1 VQDSKL
7 RSRLKAQLTK
17 FTLDL
22 GQSLSRPHQKFVGQM
37 LFGIQASQDV
47 KLSNIARS
55 LQEQIPLIKTEDR
68 LSRNLKAKQLE
79 TELTAQLAQMAS
91 LRIQANT
98 VLCLDLS
105 DVRKEYAKKME
116 HLAVVRD
123 GSTGEMHAGYWLCD
137 ITAAEVNG
145 SEIVPVYQK
154 LYSAEAQDF
163 ESENAEVL
171 AGVDLVREHTQGRGI
186 WAVDRGGDRK
196 KLLEP
201 LLDRVERFVIRST
214 GKRFVVNRRHLK
226 LSVAELGAKC
236 RLWHRARIIKIQ
248 DGQEKTYELRY
259 GVEPIRLVDRQE
271 QLHVVVVSGFGEEP
285 LLLLTNVLGRAR
297 DSQSLWWIV
306 QIYLMR
312 WKIEETFRFIKQS
325 YNLEDIRVMK
335 YQRLKNLV
343 VLVTAAAYFAA
354 TFLGQKM
361 KLRILCE
368 KLLIIS
374 HRFFGIPPFRFYA
387 LADGIKNVLTRTSP
401 DPWAQPPPSQ
411 QLELVFGWEGQKI

>member
-1 VQDSKL
+1 MQDSKL

-17 FTLDL
+17 FTREL
-22 GQSLSRPHQKFVGQM
+22 GETLSRPQRKFVGQM

-68 LSRNLKAKQLE
+68 LSRNLKAEELE
-79 TELTAQLAQMAS
+79 RKLTTQLARMAGQ
-91 LRIQANT
+91 RIPPNA

-105 DVRKEYAKKME
+105 DLRKEYAQKME
-116 HLAVVRD
+116 HLAMVRD
-123 GSTGEMHAGYWLCD
+123 GSTGEMHSGYWLCD

-145 SEIVPVYQK
+145 SEIVPMYQK
-154 LYSAEAQDF
+154 LYSAEAKDF
-163 ESENAEVL
+163 VSENAEVL
-171 AGVDLVREHTQGRGI
+171 AGVDLVREHTRGHGI

-201 LLDRVERFVIRST
+201 LLDRGQRFVIRST
-214 GKRFVVNRRHLK
+214 GKRFVENRRHLK
-226 LSVAELGAKC
+226 SSVAEVGAKC
-236 RLWHRARIIKIQ
+236 RLRHRARIIKIK
-248 DGQEKTYELRY
+248 DGHEQTYELRY
-259 GVEPIRLVDRQE
+259 GAQLIRLVGRRE
-271 QLHVVVVSGFGEEP
+271 QLQLVVVAGFGAEP

-297 DSQSLWWIV
+297 GSQSLWWIV
-306 QIYLMR
+306 QIYLTR

-361 KLRILCE
+361 KLRLLCE

-374 HRFFGIPPFRFYA
+374 QRFFGIPPFRFYA
-387 LADGIKNVLTRTSP
+387 LADGIKNVLSRTSP
-401 DPWAQPPPSQ
+401 SPLESPPPSQ
-411 QLELVFGWEGQKI
+411 QLELLFGSECLRF

>member
-1 VQDSKL
+1 MQDNKL

-17 FTLDL
+17 FTLEL
-22 GQSLSRPHQKFVGQM
+22 CQTLSRPHQKFVGQM
-37 LFGIQASQDV
+37 LYGIQASQDV

-55 LQEQIPLIKTEDR
+55 LQEEIPLIKTEDR
-68 LSRNLKAKQLE
+68 LSRNLKAKRLE
-79 TELTAQLAQMAS
+79 TELTTQLAQLAS
-91 LRIQANT
+91 LRIQANS

-123 GSTGEMHAGYWLCD
+123 GSTGEMHPGYWLCD

-154 LYSAEAQDF
+154 LYSAEAKDF
-163 ESENAEVL
+163 DSENAEVL
-171 AGVDLVREHTQGRGI
+171 AGVDLVRGHTQGRGI

-201 LLDRVERFVIRST
+201 LLDRQERFVIRST
-214 GKRFVVNRRHLK
+214 GKRFVINRRNVK
-226 LSVAELGAKC
+226 CSVAELGAKC
-236 RLWHRARIIKIQ
+236 RLRHRARIIKIQ
-248 DGQEKTYELRY
+248 DGPEKTYELRY
-259 GVEPIRLVDRQE
+259 GVEPLRLVGREE
-271 QLHVVVVSGFGEEP
+271 QLHLVVVDGFGEEP
-285 LLLLTNVLGRAR
+285 LLLLTNVLGRVP

-374 HRFFGIPPFRFYA
+374 QRFFGIPPFRFYA
-387 LADGIKNVLTRTSP
+387 LADGIKNVLSQTSP
-401 DPWAQPPPSQ
+401 DSCTQPPPSQ
-411 QLELVFGWEGQKI
+411 QLELLFGWEGQKI

>member
-1 VQDSKL
+1 MQDNKL

-17 FTLDL
+17 FTLEL
-22 GQSLSRPHQKFVGQM
+22 CQTLSVPHKKFVGQT

-55 LQEQIPLIKTEDR
+55 LQEEIPLIKTEDR
-68 LSRNLKAKQLE
+68 LARNLKAKPLE
-79 TELTAQLAQMAS
+79 TELTAQLAHMAGR
-91 LRIQANT
+91 RIPPNA

-123 GSTGEMHAGYWLCD
+123 GSTGEMHSGYWLCD

-145 SEIVPVYQK
+145 NEIVPVYQK
-154 LYSAEAQDF
+154 LYSAEAEDF
-163 ESENAEVL
+163 VSENAEVL
-171 AGVDLVREHTQGRGI
+171 AGVDLVREHTRGRGI

-201 LLDRVERFVIRST
+201 LLDRGERFVIRST
-214 GKRFVVNRRHLK
+214 GKRFVENRRHLK
-226 LSVAELGAKC
+226 SSVAELGAKC
-236 RLWHRARIIKIQ
+236 RLRHQARIVKIN
-248 DGQEKTYELRY
+248 DGREKTYELRY
-259 GVEPIRLVDRQE
+259 GVEPIRLVGRQE
-271 QLHVVVVSGFGEEP
+271 QLQLVVVAGYGEEP
-285 LLLLTNVLGRAR
+285 LLLLTNALDRAR

-306 QIYLMR
+306 QIYLTR

-361 KLRILCE
+361 KLRLLCE

-374 HRFFGIPPFRFYA
+374 RRFFGIPPFRFYA
-387 LADGIKNVLTRTSP
+387 LADGIKNVLSRTSP
-401 DPWAQPPPSQ
+401 TPMESPPSSQ
-411 QLELVFGWEGQKI
+411 QLELLFGSEVQKF